1 MENLKQVFEEKYKKA
16 KSNRATAIF
25 GTIFSGIIM
34 IGSLIVVLFVENG
47 GQLLYGVGL
56 GLLVFIITVFN
67 VYLETKDMKT
77 FKKAIE
83 NPEEYKNL
91 LDEKKPVYLEDSE
104 LENKTIGGKVK
115 SKRGFKYEEHHANK
129 NNDKKDDE

>member
-104 LENKTIGGKVK
+104 LENKT
-115 SKRGFKYEEHHANK
+115 
-129 NNDKKDDE
+129 